1 MDAVCLQHK
10 RFDRIASASATEINS
25 DGSRAS
31 QAQGHDEVSLSYG
44 IGEIVGDFVRDVVC
58 IGAPGSLEEGR
69 CTSARVILAR
79 HLTTEPFQHFEFDG
93 VLGLGLNG
101 LALNPEFHLFSQP
114 LNSQLAGRSS
124 IQQTFSV
131 FLARPGASGSQV
143 TFGGQDEGRT
153 EGETSWV
160 PVSLKEKGY
169 WAVRILAVRAGNKDC
184 QRVPGPRLSFE
195 LDGGSTIELSAEE
208 FSRPAPTAVTSSA
221 TGKIHSVCRAL
232 LVPVEMPAISDKV
245 FLFGEPV
252 LQKHASSFQNEQG
265 FAEGSPQ
272 YSAALKLHITA
283 AADAEKKEKVKESK
297 ENLLSIIQA
306 EFPQYI
312 EFLSSSS
319 TEGKE
324 SIELKS
330 QKAGKAS
337 VPGISLAGLML
348 GSDSKGGSLLDE
360 FSRIREQLT
369 GAKSVGREIQADLA
383 RTATLLGKFA
393 VRSLDSRTRP
403 VSEEALA
410 LQQAIASP
418 RALLMGTEAAA
429 LELFTGTKQRAVVRS
444 SRQTLKAAQVFLGV
458 VEDLSPYIVEVY
470 LRTIT
475 SEAAPLTAARAEDI
489 LYYTAFDA
497 KEFRVGFALAKHNQ
511 GEMVV

>member
-1 MDAVCLQHK
+1 VDGWRLLDIDMFKAFFVLWWQVVSCRRFTVPLSRQIVPVKVDGRTVSHKTAYYGSIFVGHPKPQNFTVVFDTGSGHLFLPDRSCEDAVCLQHK

-101 LALNPEFHLFSQP
+101 LALNPEFHLFSQ
-114 LNSQLAGRSS
+114 LAGRSS

-169 WAVRILAVRAGNKDC
+169 WAVRILAVRAGNKVLPICEDGGCHAIVDTGTSLLGVPQQGLASLLAATARRVGHDADC

-252 LQKHASSFQNEQG
+252 LQK
-265 FAEGSPQ
+265 
-272 YSAALKLHITA
+272 
-283 AADAEKKEKVKESK
+283 
-297 ENLLSIIQA
+297 
-306 EFPQYI
+306 
-312 EFLSSSS
+312 
-319 TEGKE
+319 
-324 SIELKS
+324 
-330 QKAGKAS
+330 
-337 VPGISLAGLML
+337 
-348 GSDSKGGSLLDE
+348 
-360 FSRIREQLT
+360 
-369 GAKSVGREIQADLA
+369 
-383 RTATLLGKFA
+383 
-393 VRSLDSRTRP
+393 
-403 VSEEALA
+403 
-410 LQQAIASP
+410 
-418 RALLMGTEAAA
+418 
-429 LELFTGTKQRAVVRS
+429 
-444 SRQTLKAAQVFLGV
+444 
-458 VEDLSPYIVEVY
+458 
-470 LRTIT
+470 
-475 SEAAPLTAARAEDI
+475 
-489 LYYTAFDA
+489 YYTAFDA